1 MSAPRSNPPNG
12 PNANA
17 PNPNAPNPAAPNAA
31 QNAAAM
37 RIPASLRRR
46 TAAASNPLVGRRK
59 HDPSKTMNR
68 PASTQRPSS
77 TAYVKATPKDP
88 LIALKEQNEKRLKD
102 FEAQRKK
109 NGGWTNPPPQGEF
122 MDYPLV
128 ISKRALDDD
137 TLFHVMRFSHT
148 KGGQIDHTVDP
159 TDPNDFTR
167 PVVLHRRDAQQ
178 PAAARE
184 VKDEAAV
191 EEEPAKPTMDEKE
204 AERLEKLKAEK
215 EAQRQE
221 DLAKIAPGVK
231 TANAEPAQKK
241 TQKKEKPFN
250 AHFHTKKTAD
260 PKAGQLRYAEAL
272 PWHIEDADGKNVWFG
287 QYVAPLSRANVGLV
301 ISGQGF
307 KMIPLEKY
315 YRFIAKPAFKGFS
328 LEEAEAQMKQKLK
341 MPIWAEKGE
350 SKEAKAELAA
360 TRRWM
365 GGGSMVK
372 QESSTYRAA
381 PRSEKVDHDD
391 VDMSGDE
398 FQDDDEAPTMER
410 DNDEDAKDAR
420 ERQRRDHMGANLFGE
435 ADEKEVDEEETAKM
449 LEDAVRKMHGKKVR
463 KALTRHEKHL
473 EYQSDSDSNPYASSS
488 DEEEEKPDEEKKDE
502 ANGKDGEKEKESETK
517 DSKDPKDAKDKKAA
531 AKGSGAAGKSKADA
545 TKGPKSLKRPG
556 SPNLSE
562 SSGNES
568 TRKKAKKTATSSVQ
582 PSRSGTPLPQR
593 TKVKPAG
600 SATSDGEATG
610 GEMSDGG
617 LKKKKLSKLGGTG
630 TPGGSRAGSPV
641 PSQGPVGSSSA
652 GVSPKKGTPVP
663 DGPGQIITREEL
675 LAALEANPNG
685 ISIGDLLKRYFSDRV
700 GDGEN
705 KLQKNK
711 FISLVTRNSIFRK
724 ADKLLLPKPKKEAS

>member
-1 MSAPRSNPPNG
+1 MSAPGPNPPNG
-12 PNANA
+12 PSANA
-17 PNPNAPNPAAPNAA
+17 PNPNGPNPTAPNAA

-88 LIALKEQNEKRLKD
+88 LIALKEQNEKRLKE

-109 NGGWTNPPPQGEF
+109 NGGWTNPPPQGEY

-128 ISKRALDDD
+128 ISKRALKDGAR
-137 TLFHVMRFSHT
+137 FHVMRFSKA
-148 KGGQIDHTVDP
+148 KGGNIDHNVDP
-159 TDPNDFTR
+159 TDPSDFTR
-167 PVVLHRRDAQQ
+167 PVTLHRRDARQ
-178 PAAARE
+178 PAPGRE
-184 VKDEAAV
+184 VKEEPVV
-191 EEEPAKPTMDEKE
+191 EEEPAKPTIDEKE

-231 TANAEPAQKK
+231 TNTNAEPAQKK

-250 AHFHTKKTAD
+250 AHFHTKKSAD
-260 PKAGQLRYAEAL
+260 PTAGELRYVESL
-272 PWHIEDADGKNVWFG
+272 PWHIEDADGKNVWVG

-315 YRFIAKPAFKGFS
+315 YRFIAKPAFKGFTI
-328 LEEAEAQMKQKLK
+328 EEAEAQMKQKLK
-341 MPIWAEKGE
+341 MPIWADKGE

-365 GGGSMVK
+365 SGGSMVK

-381 PRSEKVDHDD
+381 PRSEKIDHDD

-420 ERQRRDHMGANLFGE
+420 ERQRRDHLGANLFGE

-488 DEEEEKPDEEKKDE
+488 DEEEEKAEEEKKDE
-502 ANGKDGEKEKESETK
+502 ANGKDGEKESES
-517 DSKDPKDAKDKKAA
+517 KDAKDKKAA
-531 AKGSGAAGKSKADA
+531 AKGSASASGKSKADTA
-545 TKGPKSLKRPG
+545 KGSKSLKRPG

-568 TRKKAKKTATSSVQ
+568 SRKKAKKTVTSSVQ

-593 TKVKPAG
+593 TKVKPPG
-600 SATSDGEATG
+600 GATSDGE

-617 LKKKKLSKLGGTG
+617 LKKKRSKLGGTG

-641 PSQGPVGSSSA
+641 PTQGPVASSSA
-652 GVSPKKGTPVP
+652 GVSPKKAAPVP
-663 DGPGQIITREEL
+663 DGSGQIITREEL